1 MKTLIINGSLKG
13 EASHSYMV
21 ASRFARGIEA
31 TADAQT
37 EVIELKN
44 MNISHCVGCF
54 GCWKVTPGQCVIRD
68 DMDIIRDK
76 IMESDNIIL
85 SFPLYFFGVS
95 SKMKTMLDRLLP
107 FKMPYKGRHATEDNL
122 LIMDYR
128 YDFSDKRLILVSSC
142 AHSSTDIVYD
152 SVTREFDM
160 ICGKDNYT
168 KVFCPQ
174 GEILELDQMKPIL
187 NKYLNGIEDAGK
199 EFGINRKLSEETAR
213 KVCAPLIPVRAVEK
227 MMTGYWDNY
236 PQ

>member
-31 TADAQT
+31 SADAQT

-227 MMTGYWDNY
+227 MMTGYWENY

>member
-128 YDFSDKRLILVSSC
+128 YDFLDKRLILVSSC

-160 ICGKDNYT
+160 ICGKNNYT

-227 MMTGYWDNY
+227 MMTGYWENY

>member
-13 EASHSYMV
+13 ETSHSYMV

-199 EFGINRKLSEETAR
+199 EFGINRKLSEKTAR

-227 MMTGYWDNY
+227 MMTGYWENY

>member
-213 KVCAPLIPVRAVEK
+213 KVWAPLIPVRAVEK
-227 MMTGYWDNY
+227 MMTGYWENY

>member
-54 GCWKVTPGQCVIRD
+54 GCRPVTPLRCVIVRY
-68 DMDIIRDK
+68 MDIIRDK

-227 MMTGYWDNY
+227 MMTGYWENY

>member
-37 EVIELKN
+37 EVIKLKN

-227 MMTGYWDNY
+227 MMTGYWENY

>member
-21 ASRFARGIEA
+21 ASRFARGIET

-227 MMTGYWDNY
+227 MMTGYWENY

>member
-54 GCWKVTPGQCVIRD
+54 GCWKDTPGQCVIRD

-227 MMTGYWDNY
+227 MMTGYWENY

>member
-37 EVIELKN
+37 EVVELKN

-160 ICGKDNYT
+160 ICGKNNYT

-227 MMTGYWDNY
+227 MMTGYWENY

>member
-21 ASRFARGIEA
+21 ASRFARGLEA

-227 MMTGYWDNY
+227 MMTGYWENY

>member
-21 ASRFARGIEA
+21 ASRFARGIET

-213 KVCAPLIPVRAVEK
+213 KVCVPLIPVRAVEK
-227 MMTGYWDNY
+227 MMTGYWENY

>member
-54 GCWKVTPGQCVIRD
+54 GCWKVTPGQCVVRD

-227 MMTGYWDNY
+227 MMTGYWENY

>member
-213 KVCAPLIPVRAVEK
+213 KVCVPLIPVRAVEK
-227 MMTGYWDNY
+227 MMTGYWENY

>member
-213 KVCAPLIPVRAVEK
+213 KVCASLIPVRAVEK
-227 MMTGYWDNY
+227 MMTGYWENY

>member
-21 ASRFARGIEA
+21 ASRFARGIET

-227 MMTGYWDNY
+227 MMTGYWEDY

>member
-174 GEILELDQMKPIL
+174 GEILELDQMKSIL

-227 MMTGYWDNY
+227 MMTGYWENY

>member
-76 IMESDNIIL
+76 IIESDNIIL

-160 ICGKDNYT
+160 ICGKNNYT

-227 MMTGYWDNY
+227 MMTGYWENY

>member
-21 ASRFARGIEA
+21 ASRFARGIET

-152 SVTREFDM
+152 SITREFDM

-227 MMTGYWDNY
+227 MMTGYWENY

>member
-199 EFGINRKLSEETAR
+199 EFGINRKLSEEMAR

-227 MMTGYWDNY
+227 MMTGYWENY

>member
-1 MKTLIINGSLKG
+1 MKTLIMNGSLKG

-21 ASRFARGIEA
+21 ASRFARGIET

-227 MMTGYWDNY
+227 MMTGYWENY

>member
-142 AHSSTDIVYD
+142 AHSSTDLVYD

-227 MMTGYWDNY
+227 MMTGYWENY

>member
-21 ASRFARGIEA
+21 ASRFARGIDA
-31 TADAQT
+31 TADAKT
-37 EVIELKN
+37 EDIELKN
-44 MNISHCVGCF
+44 KNISHCVGCF

-128 YDFSDKRLILVSSC
+128 YDFSDKRLILVASC
-142 AHSSTDIVYD
+142 AHSASDIVYD

-227 MMTGYWDNY
+227 MMTGYWENY

>member
-13 EASHSYMV
+13 DASHSYMV

-174 GEILELDQMKPIL
+174 GEILELDQMKSIL

-227 MMTGYWDNY
+227 MMTGYWENY

>member
-107 FKMPYKGRHATEDNL
+107 FKMPYKGRPATEDNL

-227 MMTGYWDNY
+227 MMTGYWENY

>member
-21 ASRFARGIEA
+21 ASRFARGIET

-107 FKMPYKGRHATEDNL
+107 FKMPYNGRHATEDNL

-227 MMTGYWDNY
+227 MMTGYWENY

>member
-160 ICGKDNYT
+160 ICGKNNYT

-213 KVCAPLIPVRAVEK
+213 KVCAPLIPARAVEK
-227 MMTGYWDNY
+227 MMTGYWENY

>member
-21 ASRFARGIEA
+21 ASRFAKGIEA

-37 EVIELKN
+37 EVVELKN

-227 MMTGYWDNY
+227 MMTGYWENY

>member
-1 MKTLIINGSLKG
+1 MLFRS
-13 EASHSYMV
+13 
-21 ASRFARGIEA
+21 
-31 TADAQT
+31 
-37 EVIELKN
+37 
-44 MNISHCVGCF
+44 

-227 MMTGYWDNY
+227 MMTGYWENY

>member
-21 ASRFARGIEA
+21 ASRFARGIET

-168 KVFCPQ
+168 KVICPQ

-213 KVCAPLIPVRAVEK
+213 KVCAPLLPVMSVEK
-227 MMTGYWDNY
+227 MMTGYWENY

>member
-31 TADAQT
+31 TAGAQT

-160 ICGKDNYT
+160 ICGKNNYT

-227 MMTGYWDNY
+227 MMTGYWENY

>member
-152 SVTREFDM
+152 SITREFDM

-227 MMTGYWDNY
+227 MMTGYWENY

>member
-21 ASRFARGIEA
+21 ASRFARGVET

-227 MMTGYWDNY
+227 MMTGYWENY

>member
-199 EFGINRKLSEETAR
+199 EFGINRKLSEETAH

-227 MMTGYWDNY
+227 MMTGYWENY

>member
-31 TADAQT
+31 TADVQT

-160 ICGKDNYT
+160 ICGKNNYT

-227 MMTGYWDNY
+227 MMTGYWENY

>member
-21 ASRFARGIEA
+21 ASRFARGIET

-174 GEILELDQMKPIL
+174 GELLELDQMKPIL

-227 MMTGYWDNY
+227 MMTGYWENY

>member
-54 GCWKVTPGQCVIRD
+54 GCWKGTPGQCVIRD

-227 MMTGYWDNY
+227 MMTGYWENY

>member
-37 EVIELKN
+37 EVVELKN

-128 YDFSDKRLILVSSC
+128 YDFSDKRLILISSC

-227 MMTGYWDNY
+227 MMTGYWENY

>member
-21 ASRFARGIEA
+21 ASRFARGIET

-187 NKYLNGIEDAGK
+187 NKYLTGIEDAGK

-227 MMTGYWDNY
+227 MMTGYWENY

>member
-37 EVIELKN
+37 EVVELKN

-227 MMTGYWDNY
+227 MMTGYWENY

>member
-1 MKTLIINGSLKG
+1 
-13 EASHSYMV
+13 MV

-227 MMTGYWDNY
+227 MMTGYWENY